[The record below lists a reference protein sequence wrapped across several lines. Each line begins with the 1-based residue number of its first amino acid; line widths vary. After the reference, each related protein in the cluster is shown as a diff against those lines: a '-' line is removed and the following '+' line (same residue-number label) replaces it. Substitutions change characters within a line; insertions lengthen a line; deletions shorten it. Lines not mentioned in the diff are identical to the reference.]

1 MDVELKIAY
10 LIADAMTKDCSLS
23 ELARLHIVLQTV
35 SSLIASELS
44 CRRNLGS
51 TTAESGAGK

>member
-10 LIADAMTKDCSLS
+10 LIADALTKGCSMA
-23 ELARLHIVLQTV
+23 ELARVQITLQTV

-44 CRRNLGS
+44 YRRNLGS
-51 TTAESGAGK
+51 TTAESGARK